1 MMRIEILTA
10 VPGLFKGIFSES
22 IMKRAI
28 DKKLVYINI
37 YNLHNYG
44 LGKHKKIDDY
54 SYGGGP
60 GMVLRIEPIYNCLTD
75 ICSKRDYDEIIFMT
89 SDGTAFLQSDA
100 NSLSKKNN
108 LIIICG
114 HYKGID
120 QRIRDNLITKEFSIG
135 NYVISGGELAAAVII
150 DAIVRMI
157 PGVLGNYASAL
168 TDSFQSRLIE
178 PPIYTR
184 PSIYKGWEVP
194 KILLSGNFKKIE
206 EWREQ
211 ESLKRIKNK
220 IFKNEN
226 NHIS

>member
-1 MMRIEILTA
+1 MRIEILTA

-28 DKKLVYINI
+28 DKKILNINI
-37 YNLHNYG
+37 YNLHDYG
-44 LGKHKKIDDY
+44 VGKHKKIDDY

-60 GMVLRIEPIYNCLTD
+60 GMVMRIEPIYDCLKN
-75 ICSKRDYDEIIFMT
+75 ICSKRNYDEIIFMT
-89 SDGTAFLQSDA
+89 SDGKSFLQSDA
-100 NSLSKKNN
+100 NILSSKKN

-114 HYKGID
+114 HYKGVD
-120 QRIRDNLITKEFSIG
+120 QRVRDHLITKEFSIG
-135 NYVISGGELAAAVII
+135 KYVISGGELAAAVII

-157 PGVLGNYASAL
+157 PGVLGNYSSAL

-184 PSIYKGWEVP
+184 PYIYNGWTVP

-206 EWREQ
+206 EWKEK
-211 ESLKRIKNK
+211 ESIKRIKNK
-220 IFKNEN
+220 NI
-226 NHIS
+226 

>member
-28 DKKLVYINI
+28 EKKLVNINI
-37 YNLHNYG
+37 YNLHDYG
-44 LGKHKKIDDY
+44 IGKNKKIDDY

-60 GMVLRIEPIYNCLTD
+60 GMVMRIEPIYECITKL
-75 ICSKRDYDEIIFMT
+75 CSERDYDEIIFMT
-89 SDGTAFLQSDA
+89 SDGTNFLQSDA
-100 NSLSKKNN
+100 NHFSSKKN
-108 LIIICG
+108 LIFLCG
-114 HYKGID
+114 HYKGVD
-120 QRIRDNLITKEFSIG
+120 QRIRDHLITKEFSIG

-157 PGVLGNYASAL
+157 PGVLGNYNSAL

-184 PSIYKGWEVP
+184 PYIYKGWTVP

-206 EWREQ
+206 EWREK
-211 ESLKRIKNK
+211 ESIKRIQNK
-220 IFKNEN
+220 TSKLLK
-226 NHIS
+226 

>member
-1 MMRIEILTA
+1 MRIDILSA
-10 VPGLFKGIFSES
+10 VPGLFKGVFSES
-22 IMKRAI
+22 IIKRAI
-28 DKKLVYINI
+28 DKKLVNINI
-37 YNLHNYG
+37 YNLHDYG

-60 GMVLRIEPIYNCLTD
+60 GMVMRIEPIHNCLKN
-75 ICSKRDYDEIIFMT
+75 ICSKRNYDEIIFMT
-89 SDGTAFLQSDA
+89 PDGTSFLQSDA
-100 NSLSKKNN
+100 NILSSKKN

-120 QRIRDNLITKEFSIG
+120 QRVRDHLITKEFSIG

-150 DAIVRMI
+150 DSIVRMI

-168 TDSFQSRLIE
+168 TDSFQKRLIE

-184 PSIYKGWEVP
+184 PYVYNGWTVP

-206 EWREQ
+206 EWKEK
-211 ESLKRIKNK
+211 ESIKRIKNK
-220 IFKNEN
+220 KF
-226 NHIS
+226 

>member
-1 MMRIEILTA
+1 MRIEILTA
-10 VPGLFKGIFSES
+10 VPGLFQGVFSES

-28 DKKLVYINI
+28 EKKIVNINI
-37 YNLHNYG
+37 YNLHDYG

-60 GMVLRIEPIYNCLTD
+60 GMVMRIEPIYHCLKNL
-75 ICSKRDYDEIIFMT
+75 CSKIDYDEIIFMT
-89 SDGTAFLQSDA
+89 SDGTSFLQSDA
-100 NSLSKKNN
+100 NSLAKKKN

-114 HYKGID
+114 HYKGVD
-120 QRIRDNLITKEFSIG
+120 QRVRDHLVTKEFSIG

-184 PSIYKGWEVP
+184 PYIYKGWTVP

-206 EWREQ
+206 EWRKK
-211 ESLKRIKNK
+211 ESTKRIKNK
-220 IFKNEN
+220 NIL
-226 NHIS
+226 I

>member
-1 MMRIEILTA
+1 MRIDILTA
-10 VPGLFKGIFSES
+10 VPGLFKGVFSES
-22 IMKRAI
+22 IIKRGI
-28 DKKLVYINI
+28 DKKLVNINI
-37 YNLHNYG
+37 YNLHDYG

-60 GMVLRIEPIYNCLTD
+60 GMILRIEPIYSCLKN
-75 ICSKRDYDEIIFMT
+75 ICSKRNYDEIIFMT
-89 SDGTAFLQSDA
+89 ADGTPFLQSDA
-100 NSLSKKNN
+100 NILASKKN

-114 HYKGID
+114 HYKGVD
-120 QRIRDNLITKEFSIG
+120 QRVRDNLITKEFSIG

-184 PSIYKGWEVP
+184 PYVYKGWEVP

-206 EWREQ
+206 EWREE
-211 ESLKRIKNK
+211 ESIKRIKNK
-220 IFKNEN
+220 NF
-226 NHIS
+226 